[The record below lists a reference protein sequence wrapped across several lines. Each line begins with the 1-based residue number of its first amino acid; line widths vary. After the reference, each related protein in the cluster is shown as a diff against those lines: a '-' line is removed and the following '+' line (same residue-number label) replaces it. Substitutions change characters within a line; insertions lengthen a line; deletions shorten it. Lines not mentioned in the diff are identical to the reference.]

1 MRTLLPEEGAVSK
14 EAEEVVELVEGL
26 KEKGETKEKWIE
38 KLTQE
43 MQEAARRLEFEKAA
57 ILRDEI
63 LKIKSGNRII
73 KEKRKELKVGNKT

>member
-1 MRTLLPEEGAVSK
+1 MK
-14 EAEEVVELVEGL
+14 
-26 KEKGETKEKWIE
+26 KKGETKEKWIE

-73 KEKRKELKVGNKT
+73 KEKRERIESWE

>member
-1 MRTLLPEEGAVSK
+1 M
-14 EAEEVVELVEGL
+14 EGL

>member
-1 MRTLLPEEGAVSK
+1 
-14 EAEEVVELVEGL
+14 L

>member
-1 MRTLLPEEGAVSK
+1 
-14 EAEEVVELVEGL
+14 VEGL